1 MAKKKRKLTP
11 TQNEYNK
18 QRKRIQNFLS
28 KAQKR
33 GYIFPE
39 NILPSRPK
47 RITKASVTR
56 LAKLTPAELYK
67 KAQYGGVETY
77 GEIVPAS
84 EGLKLERQAR
94 AKKATETRKK
104 KKQKKPETSKP
115 QQKAKT
121 PPKKVS
127 HDVTFYS
134 RVVIGSFLSTIN
146 SCQGGQAREI
156 LMSWFN
162 RLRSENGDDAVA
174 HMIERASENGYELT
188 WEAVYNVEKATDYM
202 HNVIQFLSEQG
213 DFYKDNIDEYIDM
226 LSRMENVMYE
236 ESNFDIYD

>member
-1 MAKKKRKLTP
+1 MAKKKRKLTS
-11 TQNEYNK
+11 TQKEYYK

-28 KAQKR
+28 RARKR
-33 GYIFPE
+33 GYIFNE
-39 NILPSRPK
+39 NVLPPVPK
-47 RITKASVTR
+47 RITKASVAR
-56 LAKLTPAELYK
+56 LSKLTPAEFYK
-67 KAQYGGVETY
+67 KAQYGGQETY
-77 GEIVPAS
+77 GEIVPAL

-94 AKKATETRKK
+94 AKKVAETRKK
-104 KKQKKPETSKP
+104 KKQQRDTKKK
-115 QQKAKT
+115 QQVKN

-188 WEAVYNVEKATDYM
+188 WETVYNVEKATDYM

-226 LSRMENVMYE
+226 LSRMENAMYE

>member
-11 TQNEYNK
+11 TQNEYKK

-28 KAQKR
+28 KARKR

-39 NILPSRPK
+39 NVLPPIPK
-47 RITKASVTR
+47 RITKASVLR
-56 LAKLTPAELYK
+56 LSKLTSAELYK
-67 KAQYGGVETY
+67 KAEYGGKETY

-84 EGLKLERQAR
+84 EGLKLEKQAR
-94 AKKATETRKK
+94 AKKAAETRKK
-104 KKQKKPETSKP
+104 KKQEQTKKK
-115 QQKAKT
+115 QQKVKT
-121 PPKKVS
+121 SPKKVL

-134 RVVIGSFLSTIN
+134 RVVIGSFLYTIN
-146 SCQGGQAREI
+146 GCQGGQAREM

-162 RLRSENGDDAVA
+162 RLRYENGDDAVA

-188 WEAVYNVEKATDYM
+188 WETVYNIEKATDYM

-236 ESNFDIYD
+236 ESNFDTYD